1 MKDALY
7 EAIHTKYLRIF
18 IIMTSG
24 KFFTSLSKQFVDTC
38 LITQVSFL
46 FYKFCKFNFGQNIH
60 INPEPDRLRD
70 ITLTSVSFVILV
82 TNCTCVSYYF
92 FYPTYNGGHVYWFSY
107 YYNHANFSNL
117 FRNHNGLFRIIP
129 KLKSEIV
136 DS

>member
-82 TNCTCVSYYF
+82 TNCTFVSYYF
-92 FYPTYNGGHVYWFSY
+92 FIQLTMVVMFTGFLIIITMLTFQTYLGTIIVCFVLYPS
-107 YYNHANFSNL
+107 
-117 FRNHNGLFRIIP
+117 
-129 KLKSEIV
+129 LKV
-136 DS
+136 RL